1 MYKGGMQPDPESA
14 AECTECKVLY
24 LLQGW
29 AAVRAGARP
38 LQWAC
43 RRQPVQSSTGA
54 TASVA
59 HAAPDVGSNA
69 PRDVALVRVDP
80 QRTVPCTMGWVAGA
94 GGQLRVATAG
104 GCIVKE

>member
-1 MYKGGMQPDPESA
+1 MYKAGVQPDPESA
-14 AECTECKVLY
+14 AKCTESTVLY

-29 AAVRAGARP
+29 AAVRAGARQ

-43 RRQPVQSSTGA
+43 CRQPVQSSTGA

-69 PRDVALVRVDP
+69 ARDVALVRMDP
-80 QRTVPCTMGWVAGA
+80 QRAVACTQRG
-94 GGQLRVATAG
+94 
-104 GCIVKE
+104 